1 MSLVEVYSAETTTD
15 AHLIKGLLE
24 QQGIDAFVSGHYL
37 QGAFGELPVINMI
50 QVMVEQ
56 SDESRAQ
63 QVLRDFEAGKFD
75 IDDQSED
82 KT

>member
-56 SDESRAQ
+56 ADESRAQ
-63 QVLRDFEAGKFD
+63 QVLRDYAAGKFE
-75 IDDQSED
+75 IDDQGTD
-82 KT
+82 QG

>member
-1 MSLVEVYSAETTTD
+1 MSMVEIYSAETTTD

-24 QQGIDAFVSGHYL
+24 QQGINAYVSGHYL

-56 SDESRAQ
+56 ADHSRAQ
-63 QVLRDFEAGKFD
+63 QIMRDYAAGKFE
-75 IDDQSED
+75 IDENDTTQ
-82 KT
+82 T

>member
-1 MSLVEVYSAETTTD
+1 MSLVEIYSAETTTD

-56 SDESRAQ
+56 ADFSRAQ
-63 QVLRDFEAGKFD
+63 QVMRDYSAGKFELD
-75 IDDQSED
+75 ENEP
-82 KT
+82 

>member
-56 SDESRAQ
+56 EDAPQARRILSDY
-63 QVLRDFEAGKFD
+63 EAGKFE
-75 IDDQSED
+75 IGDDNTKQS
-82 KT
+82 

>member
-63 QVLRDFEAGKFD
+63 QVLRDYEAGKFE
-75 IDDQSED
+75 IDDHGANQ
-82 KT
+82 T

>member
-1 MSLVEVYSAETTTD
+1 MSLVEIYSAETTTD

-24 QQGIDAFVSGHYL
+24 QQGIEAFVSGHYL

-56 SDESRAQ
+56 ADLIRAQ
-63 QVLRDFEAGKFD
+63 EIMRDYATGKFE
-75 IDDQSED
+75 IDENDANQ
-82 KT
+82 T